1 MPLRLTITSYH
12 KLTPGQ
18 CSEKVL
24 DQGQLTIGRGPD
36 NDWVLPDPER
46 LVSSRHCTILNRDGV
61 YYLTDTSTNGVLLVN
76 AGHRLR
82 RGNSEPLQ
90 DGETVRLGEYDILV
104 QLGHDIALPGSGNP
118 QTDPFTSFDALMSR
132 QAAGSAPAFAEPAPT
147 PHPAVTAHFQGG
159 SPLDTKPD
167 LFDFLTPPPPGA
179 APRPDHV
186 PAEQHDFR
194 PPEPVIPPPP
204 ATAPAPPPAGGA
216 PLIPADWD
224 PFAELLGN
232 TPAPSATP
240 VAQPLPTAEPTPL
253 AMPFADPGITQQ
265 PQPQPQPASVA
276 APTPPASA
284 AASAGGDLLQA
295 FLRGAGMTQ
304 LKVDPAGAEA
314 QMEAI
319 GRSYR
324 GLVEG
329 LVDVLRARA
338 SLKGEFRMAQ
348 TMIQPV
354 QNNPLKFAPNVDE
367 AMLLLLRRDNQAF
380 MAPDRAV
387 ADSFED
393 LKAHQLAVMAGVQA
407 AIRHLLARFEP
418 AALEARFGKPAGL
431 SGLLPGARQAQNWD
445 SFTELYAKIL
455 REAEDDFQEL
465 FGREFSRAYEE
476 HSARLRRS

>member
-1 MPLRLTITSYH
+1 M
-12 KLTPGQ
+12 
-18 CSEKVL
+18 
-24 DQGQLTIGRGPD
+24 GRGPD

-204 ATAPAPPPAGGA
+204 R
-216 PLIPADWD
+216 PLRRHR
-224 PFAELLGN
+224 
-232 TPAPSATP
+232 
-240 VAQPLPTAEPTPL
+240 PL
-253 AMPFADPGITQQ
+253 A
-265 PQPQPQPASVA
+265 
-276 APTPPASA
+276 
-284 AASAGGDLLQA
+284 
-295 FLRGAGMTQ
+295 
-304 LKVDPAGAEA
+304 
-314 QMEAI
+314 
-319 GRSYR
+319 
-324 GLVEG
+324 
-329 LVDVLRARA
+329 
-338 SLKGEFRMAQ
+338 
-348 TMIQPV
+348 
-354 QNNPLKFAPNVDE
+354 
-367 AMLLLLRRDNQAF
+367 
-380 MAPDRAV
+380 
-387 ADSFED
+387 
-393 LKAHQLAVMAGVQA
+393 AH
-407 AIRHLLARFEP
+407 R
-418 AALEARFGKPAGL
+418 
-431 SGLLPGARQAQNWD
+431 
-445 SFTELYAKIL
+445 
-455 REAEDDFQEL
+455 
-465 FGREFSRAYEE
+465 
-476 HSARLRRS
+476 

>member
-204 ATAPAPPPAGGA
+204 ATTPAPPPAGGA

-240 VAQPLPTAEPTPL
+240 VAQPRPTAEPTPL
-253 AMPFADPGITQQ
+253 AMPFADPGITQ
-265 PQPQPQPASVA
+265 QPQPQPASVA